1 MPASFNLHIPSL
13 TIDSIESTARECAA
27 IWRRFQE
34 GMPAFA
40 ELAQADTKLIEQFA
54 RAQKGKWEHVVVLGM
69 GGSSLGA
76 KAVIDAAQTRRAPVF
91 HFLDTVDPLEL
102 ADLFKNIRLR
112 KTLFLV
118 VSKSGGTLETLAN
131 FFVIREKLGKS
142 WRKQIVVITDPK
154 VGYLRKLAEKEELP
168 SFEIPEN
175 VGGRYS
181 VLSSCG
187 LLPAA
192 LAGIKIRE
200 LLAGAREVQASE
212 AFHFALV
219 HAELF
224 TQKRNITVTCPYS
237 NKLKTIGDW
246 YGQLLAESIGKH
258 EKIGITP
265 ESAVGP
271 ADQHSKL
278 QLWAEGPDDK
288 FYLFFGVEQLAKD
301 FQLPSKLPA
310 EFAYIKSKSLQTILA
325 AELTGTVGALQEA
338 GRPLAL
344 FDVPDLSPRSIGWL
358 LQFFMLEVAFLGE
371 ILGVD
376 PYNQP
381 GVERGKVIAKE
392 LLMKKK
398 N

>member
-1 MPASFNLHIPSL
+1 MPVSFNLHIPSL
-13 TIDSIESTARECAA
+13 TLDSVESTARECAA

-40 ELAQADTKLIEQFA
+40 ELAHADTKEIEQFA
-54 RAQKGKWEHVVVLGM
+54 REQKGKWEHVVILGM

-76 KAVIDAAQTRRAPVF
+76 RAVLDAVQTRRAPVF
-91 HFLDTVDPLEL
+91 HFLDTVDPL
-102 ADLFKNIRLR
+102 AVDTLFRSVRLR

-118 VSKSGGTLETLAN
+118 ISKSGSTLETLAN
-131 FFVIREKLGKS
+131 FFVIREKLGKN
-142 WRKQIVVITDPK
+142 WRKQIVIITDSK
-154 VGYLRKLAEKEELP
+154 SGYLRQLATKEGLP
-168 SFEIPEN
+168 SFEIPEQ

-181 VLSSCG
+181 VFSPCG

-192 LAGIKIRE
+192 LAGIRIRE

-219 HAELF
+219 QAELF

-237 NKLKTIGDW
+237 QRLRTLGDW
-246 YGQLLAESIGKH
+246 YAQLLAESIGKH

-265 ESAVGP
+265 ESSVGP

-278 QLWAEGPDDK
+278 QLWMEGPDDK
-288 FYLFFGVEQLAKD
+288 LYLFFGVEQFVKD
-301 FQLPSKLPA
+301 FNLPSKLPA
-310 EFAYIKSKSLQTILA
+310 EFAHLKSKSLQAILA

-376 PYNQP
+376 PYDQP

-392 LLMKKK
+392 LLQKKQK
-398 N
+398 